1 MAKPRLT
8 SLSALMPKKGEATQ
22 PEVFVSYASKRASDH
37 AGEHVSEQAS
47 SRAIEQASI
56 LSAEET
62 SDNRVAD
69 TDAVE
74 RQPAPLAMEKASKQ
88 ESIPVREQAREQAD
102 PDGSAEFQD
111 GPRSAVSFRMTE
123 RLQDRLREYA
133 HKSRRKKQ
141 DVLDQAVHEF
151 LRREGF

>member
-1 MAKPRLT
+1 MAKPKLT

-22 PEVFVSYASKRASDH
+22 PEVVVLYTSKQASEH
-37 AGEHVSEQAS
+37 AEEHASEQAS
-47 SRAIEQASI
+47 SGAIEQARI
-56 LSAEET
+56 LAADHEG
-62 SDNRVAD
+62 DIRVAD
-69 TDAVE
+69 TDAVA
-74 RQPAPLAMEKASKQ
+74 RQPAQPVVGEASKQ
-88 ESIPVREQAREQAD
+88 ESIPAREQAREQVE